1 MIRILHTADWHL
13 GQTFFGYDRAE
24 EHKAFLDWLAEEIRQ
39 NEIDA
44 LVIAGDVFDVS
55 ILLLRL
61 SAYIMSLFIG

>member
-44 LVIAGDVFDVS
+44 SGDCGESETANCDCC
-55 ILLLRL
+55 R
-61 SAYIMSLFIG
+61 